1 MQSSFAGIEIG
12 KRSLIAHTQ
21 GLHTVGHNL
30 SNIDTEGYS
39 RQRVEMN
46 ATDPLYL
53 PQLNREET
61 PGQIGQGV
69 DIVRIE
75 RIRDMILDGRIVK
88 QANGQGYWEAR
99 DKYILLTEQVYN
111 EPSDLSV
118 RAMMDRFWESWQ
130 ELSLHPQEIGAR
142 KAVIQRGETL
152 MDSIHQRYYS
162 LKEIREMLEQDISA
176 TVKEIN
182 DIASQISKLNGKI
195 VKVKAMGDNP
205 NDLMDRRD
213 LLVQRLSRLIDIST
227 DTRDPDEFTVHTGG
241 RILVQGRVY
250 HPLALEPEPEN
261 EGYSEV
267 VWLERGVQAFF
278 RGGKLA
284 ALVELRDVDVR
295 AEIQKLDMMTIN
307 FIDLVNSIHREAY
320 GLNGKT
326 GQDFFIEYPFVDNIT
341 GNYDRN
347 GDGVF
352 DSTYVFRITGINSLN
367 PKQQIGL
374 RGTLTVAGEQ
384 NTIEIEYY
392 PTDTVEDLVKKINT
406 SGSEV
411 VAYLDRN
418 NRLALK
424 ATPATERGNPDFVI
438 RYIEDSGQFLV
449 GYAGILQQSGP
460 EGAYNWDQAD
470 AVLALRGGELDYSVA
485 PLSHPSGWIEINP
498 AMKSDVRS
506 IAAGFGENGRPALP
520 GDGSAALAIASLR
533 NRQVM
538 VGDLMSFDEYF
549 SAVVAEIGLKGE
561 EAQTVLETQNLI
573 MKELEDM
580 RQSISGVN
588 IDEELAQMI
597 KFQHGY
603 SAAARFISEV
613 TRMLDTIINR
623 MGA

>member
-162 LKEIREMLEQDISA
+162 LKEIREMLEKDISA